1 MRSKC
6 FCILSGLLFAC
17 CLGTLHAQSPTPQPS
32 PTPAATPSMPGVR
45 LSRDIPYV
53 PGGHELQRLDLYLPE
68 ADKSA
73 RPLVIWVHG
82 GGWNSGSK
90 DGCTARWLVEYGYAV
105 ASINYRLSTHAIYP
119 AQIEDCKSAIR
130 FLRAHASEYG
140 IKPDRIGAWGASAG
154 GHLVA
159 LLGTTGDIR
168 DFDTGTNLD
177 QSSKVQCVVDWFGPT
192 DFLHWGSAIPDWLLD
207 SPTTAVAKLLGGRVQ
222 ENQENA
228 RRASPVN
235 FVNKDAAPFLIMQGG
250 KDTSVP
256 LQQSQLLD
264 AALKKAGVESTLT
277 VFPGDGHGGPS
288 FNSKPA
294 TTAILQF
301 LDSHLKQ

>member
-1 MRSKC
+1 
-6 FCILSGLLFAC
+6 
-17 CLGTLHAQSPTPQPS
+17 
-32 PTPAATPSMPGVR
+32 MPGVR

-207 SPTTAVAKLLGGRVQ
+207 SPTTAVAKLL
-222 ENQENA
+222 
-228 RRASPVN
+228 
-235 FVNKDAAPFLIMQGG
+235 
-250 KDTSVP
+250 
-256 LQQSQLLD
+256 
-264 AALKKAGVESTLT
+264 
-277 VFPGDGHGGPS
+277 
-288 FNSKPA
+288 
-294 TTAILQF
+294 
-301 LDSHLKQ
+301 